1 MPSHVAIHSI
11 GATLI
16 SKLLTDNF
24 KIQLQELWMSGN
36 AIGDDGINAIVT
48 VLTNSTIGEL
58 WFSSCNITLT
68 GARSLATFLSVNQSI
83 RKLLLDNNPMTTE
96 GARLILQSAVKNGT
110 CQADIRIDKK
120 YSGDS
125 EVLTLMNIMEDR
137 RRMKTNMVGYLCN
150 V

>member
-1 MPSHVAIHSI
+1 
-11 GATLI
+11 
-16 SKLLTDNF
+16 
-24 KIQLQELWMSGN
+24 MSGN

-48 VLTNSTIGEL
+48 VLTNSRIGEL

-96 GARLILQSAVKNGT
+96 GTRLILQSAVKNGT

-137 RRMKTNMVGYLCN
+137 RRMKTNLVGYLCN